1 MENALCVPVGA
12 VSRGNKLLVA
22 APGALAQDGTTVL
35 DPTKTEER
43 QVALGASDDSYVQ
56 ILSGLSQGET
66 VLVPD
71 QGQDQVQIQPDGS
84 AAMTDSG
91 GEG

>member
-1 MENALCVPVGA
+1 M
-12 VSRGNKLLVA
+12 
-22 APGALAQDGTTVL
+22 
-35 DPTKTEER
+35 
-43 QVALGASDDSYVQ
+43 ALGASDDSYVQ

-84 AAMTDSG
+84 AAMADSG

>member
-1 MENALCVPVGA
+1 M
-12 VSRGNKLLVA
+12 
-22 APGALAQDGTTVL
+22 
-35 DPTKTEER
+35 
-43 QVALGASDDSYVQ
+43 ALGASDDSYVQ

-71 QGQDQVQIQPDGS
+71 QGQVQIQPDGS
-84 AAMTDSG
+84 AAMADSG

>member
-1 MENALCVPVGA
+1 MRVPVGA

-71 QGQDQVQIQPDGS
+71 QGQDQTDGS
-84 AAMTDSG
+84 VVMTDSG

>member
-1 MENALCVPVGA
+1 M
-12 VSRGNKLLVA
+12 
-22 APGALAQDGTTVL
+22 L

-66 VLVPD
+66 VLVP
-71 QGQDQVQIQPDGS
+71 GQDQVQTDGS
-84 AAMTDSG
+84 VVMADSG

>member
-1 MENALCVPVGA
+1 MKIAACSVVCALLCA
-12 VSRGNKLLVA
+12 VLK
-22 APGALAQDGTTVL
+22 PH
-35 DPTKTEER
+35 E
-43 QVALGASDDSYVQ
+43 VALGVSDDSYVQ

-84 AAMTDSG
+84 AAMAGSG

>member
-1 MENALCVPVGA
+1 M
-12 VSRGNKLLVA
+12 
-22 APGALAQDGTTVL
+22 
-35 DPTKTEER
+35 
-43 QVALGASDDSYVQ
+43 ALGASDDSYVQ

-71 QGQDQVQIQPDGS
+71 QGQDQVQIQPDCS
-84 AAMTDSG
+84 AAMAGSG